1 MTTAKIV
8 VTLLGLLAVGWVNY
22 WFFFSKSVDSER

>member
-8 VTLLGLLAVGWVNY
+8 VTLIGLVAIAWVNY
-22 WFFFSKSVDSER
+22 WFLFRQQRKR

>member
-8 VTLLGLLAVGWVNY
+8 VTLIGLVAIGLVNY
-22 WFFFSKSVDSER
+22 WFFLAGTQKRER